1 MSSTEPVACP
11 ASLRICDSYQPG
23 QHSRQH
29 GSAIHLLNA
38 GILKAVVAQE
48 CITAYN
54 DLKLSKKFKY
64 IIYKLSDDNKEIV
77 VEEASADK
85 DWDNFREKL
94 INAKS
99 KSKSGAI
106 GKGPRYAVYDFE
118 YNLASGD
125 GIRNKIVFIA
135 WSPDDAG
142 VQPKMIYASSKEA
155 LKRSLTGIASE
166 LQANDS
172 DDIEYDTMLKT
183 VSKGL
188 AA

>member
-1 MSSTEPVACP
+1 MNE
-11 ASLRICDSYQPG
+11 ASVS
-23 QHSRQH
+23 
-29 GSAIHLLNA
+29 
-38 GILKAVVAQE
+38 QE
-48 CITAYN
+48 CISAYN
-54 DLKLSKKFKY
+54 ELKLEKKHKF
-64 IIYKLSDDNKEIV
+64 IIYKLSDDYKEIV
-77 VEEASADK
+77 VEEASSDK

-94 INAKS
+94 VNATS
-99 KSKSGAI
+99 KSKSGTV

-125 GIRNKIVFIA
+125 GVRNKITFIA

-155 LKRSLTGIASE
+155 LKRSLTGIATE

-172 DDIEYDTMLKT
+172 EDIEYDTILKV

-188 AA
+188 AG